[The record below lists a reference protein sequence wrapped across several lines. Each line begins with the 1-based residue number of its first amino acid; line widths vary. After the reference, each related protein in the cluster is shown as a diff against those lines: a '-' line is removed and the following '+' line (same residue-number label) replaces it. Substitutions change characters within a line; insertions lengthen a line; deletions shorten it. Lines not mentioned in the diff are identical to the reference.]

1 MDLKY
6 SQELGDKLPA
16 NQDILNYRE
25 YIHDNPLCTWVI
37 TKEDIYKQNKS
48 IFMVWLLYCYDD
60 HFNTTT
66 MKPIHIDE
74 PHNTLLEELLDS
86 LKHVKFALDKLDLHF
101 IKNYAENIY
110 GVYKQTHIDPSLFL
124 FLEIFSSKSCFNDLQ
139 KSLLNKKVVIICLLF
154 NSFDKYTNN

>member
-1 MDLKY
+1 MSQDRLKY
-6 SQELGDKLPA
+6 DTTYTITLVDGDSSSSSEVV
-16 NQDILNYRE
+16 DIVT
-25 YIHDNPLCTWVI
+25 PSSST
-37 TKEDIYKQNKS
+37 
-48 IFMVWLLYCYDD
+48 LY
-60 HFNTTT
+60 TTAYNHLRT
-66 MKPIHIDE
+66 
-74 PHNTLLEELLDS
+74 
-86 LKHVKFALDKLDLHF
+86 LDKLDLHF